1 MKTTL
6 NLSII
11 EQVYPKVN
19 YIVFWNN
26 TLYKIIELD
35 KEIVTLEDLETHIE
49 CKVAIENVI
58 PNHVLFVMVGEY
70 TTKTLLHSDIPKLIE
85 QLKKHAKELDLSF
98 SEFIFRIINNQH
110 IEHVDCEI
118 KLVYSRPNKGDTIEI
133 INVNII
139 DDNQLYD
146 KSSRICRI
154 DDIETRDNKKDLIHV
169 TSLSTNKNLKLL
181 RSQFV
186 IKNKRDNKELFKLK

>member
-6 NLSII
+6 NLSVI
-11 EQVYPKVN
+11 EQLYPKVN
-19 YIVFWNN
+19 YIVFWGN
-26 TLYKIIELD
+26 TLSKIVELD
-35 KEIVTLEDLETHIE
+35 KEIVTLEDLETHIK
-49 CKVAIENVI
+49 CKVSIENII
-58 PNHVLFVMVGEY
+58 PNHILFVMVGEY

-98 SEFIFRIINNQH
+98 SDFILKIINNQH
-110 IEHVDCEI
+110 TEYVDCEI
-118 KLVYSRPNKGDTIEI
+118 KVVYTRPNKGDTIEI

-154 DDIETRDNKKDLIHV
+154 DDIEVRDNKKDLIHV
-169 TSLSTNKNLKLL
+169 TSLSTNKVLKVL
-181 RSQFV
+181 RSQFI
-186 IKNKRDNKELFKLK
+186 IKNKKDNKELFKLK